1 MKIRIYSRRNSF
13 PGEYDKM
20 DEFNRGIFKRGNKNN
35 TNQDD
40 QDKQDM
46 FTNDDHLDRIPLTQS
61 MDDNMMSRIRTGL
74 PRLDEH
80 LSGGLPK
87 KSITLISGTPGSGKT
102 ILCFNFIWEGLQ
114 NNEHCLYLTSDERV
128 ENILKQATKLGF
140 DFKLYMD
147 NGNLKIMY
155 LDLDKPNIHKDME
168 MEINSGNY
176 SRVVLDSLTPV
187 TEVPVWLSGV
197 HEVIPSEGA
206 IDTKRYPAGSVA
218 ATRMHIRRIIG
229 MLSREDCTAMLTSEI
244 PEGSRSLSRDTI
256 SEFLVDGII
265 LLDLDTTMDR
275 RKLTIRK
282 MRATKH
288 TLKPHEIQITE
299 GGIKFL

>member
-1 MKIRIYSRRNSF
+1 
-13 PGEYDKM
+13 M
-20 DEFNRGIFKRGNKNN
+20 DEFNRF
-35 TNQDD
+35 D
-40 QDKQDM
+40 QG
-46 FTNDDHLDRIPLTQS
+46 LSRIPLRETPEE
-61 MDDNMMSRIRTGL
+61 NTEKNFTLNRVKTGL
-74 PRLDEH
+74 VRLDE
-80 LSGGLPK
+80 LLYGGIPD
-87 KSITLISGTPGSGKT
+87 KSITLVSGTPGSGKT
-102 ILCFNFIWEGLQ
+102 ILCFNFLWEGLK

-128 ENILKQATKLGF
+128 ENILKQANELGI
-140 DFKLYMD
+140 DFQSAMN

-155 LDLDKPNIHKDME
+155 LDLDKSDIHKDME
-168 MEINSGNY
+168 MEISTGNY
-176 SRVVLDSLTPV
+176 SRVILDSLTPV
-187 TEVPVWLSGV
+187 TEIPVWMSGI

-206 IDTKRYPAGSVA
+206 VETKRYPKGSIA
-218 ATRMHIRRIIG
+218 TTRMHIRRIIAI
-229 MLSREDCTAMLTSEI
+229 LSRDDCTAMVTSEV

-288 TLKPHEIQITE
+288 TLKPHDITITE